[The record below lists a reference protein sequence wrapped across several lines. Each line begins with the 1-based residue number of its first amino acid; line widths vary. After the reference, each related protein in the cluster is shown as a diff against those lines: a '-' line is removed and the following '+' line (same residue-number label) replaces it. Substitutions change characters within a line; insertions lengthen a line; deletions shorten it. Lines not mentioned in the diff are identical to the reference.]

1 MARKLIALLVVSLA
15 VAAGFSGGASATTV
29 PAAIIPVKVTVTDTG
44 LVFSRLR
51 ARRGWGVHFNIVNK
65 SKKPVQVDIG
75 GLQSPLLQ
83 PGGKGRVSASLD
95 ERGRYPYEVV
105 GTTVAKQKG
114 FFTVY

>member
-1 MARKLIALLVVSLA
+1 MARKLMAVVVASLA
-15 VAAGFSGGASATTV
+15 IAAAFSGGASATTV
-29 PAAIIPVKVTVTDTG
+29 PAAIIPVKVTITDTG
-44 LVFSRLR
+44 VVFSKLR

-65 SKKPVQVDIG
+65 SKKAAQVDIG
-75 GLQSPLLQ
+75 GLVSPVLQ

-105 GTTVAKQKG
+105 GAKADAAKG